1 MTNAITSGR
10 DFKIMMHQHTTQYAP
25 IQPRPENVELNA
37 SQESE
42 NLDIG
47 LPNDFVDENLEDL
60 FGFGGHHLG
69 NQYVQETATEIA
81 EHPLVETPPPETLQS
96 TLDFV
101 SFQSSYF
108 ILNILKSNVPKNEP
122 NTSPDAKPVELVFPQ
137 HPLKANGISY
147 FNKEGVLYTTHRLK
161 DQKQVPFGIDGISDS
176 SHSHMIAFMYASIP
190 GNHRD
195 ITICQK
201 HAAEYQVRN
210 NHFMNITFQGQPCLI
225 EENILIDGQYVRA
238 RRLPIVH
245 EIGRD
250 NDRTY
255 HVMFNCTNSCLSN
268 REERKKLT
276 LNVVILNKFDRTV
289 YKHLTQRVIISAN
302 AGRDAG
308 VFKGAKRKSEAPAF
322 DPNHKRE

>member
-101 SFQSSYF
+101 SFQSSFF
-108 ILNILKSNVPKNEP
+108 I
-122 NTSPDAKPVELVFPQ
+122 
-137 HPLKANGISY
+137 
-147 FNKEGVLYTTHRLK
+147 
-161 DQKQVPFGIDGISDS
+161 
-176 SHSHMIAFMYASIP
+176 
-190 GNHRD
+190 
-195 ITICQK
+195 
-201 HAAEYQVRN
+201 
-210 NHFMNITFQGQPCLI
+210 
-225 EENILIDGQYVRA
+225 
-238 RRLPIVH
+238 
-245 EIGRD
+245 
-250 NDRTY
+250 
-255 HVMFNCTNSCLSN
+255 
-268 REERKKLT
+268 
-276 LNVVILNKFDRTV
+276 
-289 YKHLTQRVIISAN
+289 
-302 AGRDAG
+302 
-308 VFKGAKRKSEAPAF
+308 
-322 DPNHKRE
+322 